1 MDLFNMDFWGPGTG
15 PVLKVAGAAFAGSIL
30 GCLLPGQKSRLSRM
44 LFAGLLTAEIGAAGF
59 LLPPGVYC
67 CIPAA
72 FTALCNLAFGGAGK
86 PDQDKGKALSL
97 DTVDGTVIKYYYWF
111 SSFLVYGGAGSGKTK
126 SVGKPLMEQYIKAE
140 FAGFIYDFK
149 DFDYTRTAY
158 NLIKRHKYPHKFY
171 YVNFTDM
178 NRTYRFNPLSRE
190 NIKDRTMLMQLMED
204 VLGSLMPPT
213 SKQDEWYTG
222 ALGILNGVAYRL
234 WDEYPECCTLPHI
247 VNFVMKADTGQ
258 LQEFLRMNEISAMM
272 AGAYLKA
279 EGSERTQ
286 ASYISTLSNYV
297 SKLATNENICYVLTG
312 NDFDF
317 NLIDPADPKLFAVSN
332 NYATE
337 SVISPVIAMVMSI
350 ASRTFSMENKVPF
363 VFILDEMTT
372 FKVRD
377 FEKLPSVLREYGA
390 AFVLLTQSGAKLEK
404 LYSKL
409 DRSSIEANF
418 GNIFLGRTQDVEALK
433 YYPLFFGKY
442 EKDKKSTSSGNSA
455 GGYNSSVTLST
466 QKEEVYESKDFAALE
481 PGEFIGMG
489 SRSNI
494 KGHFKKKFRLF
505 ELEEEPLPVVAFRT
519 GREITENYTRILQ
532 DIDDILCPPDTEGDG
547 NSLFASR

>member
-1 MDLFNMDFWGPGTG
+1 MDAKKITEDYHDWHNIAELRLLGLSRSQIAKKLQLPPGR
-15 PVLKVAGAAFAGSIL
+15 VM
-30 GCLLPGQKSRLSRM
+30 RLSR
-44 LFAGLLTAEIGAAGF
+44 LNVDELLQHGNRPRPSYSCRLDPYEESVKH
-59 LLPPGVYC
+59 LLITCPYYS
-67 CIPAA
+67 
-72 FTALCNLAFGGAGK
+72 FTQIHEYLKENNPSFPKVCEKTESGK
-86 PDQDKGKALSL
+86 GGKALLSL
-97 DTVDGTVIKYYYWF
+97 HATDGTIIRYYYWF
-111 SSFLVYGGAGSGKTK
+111 SNFLVYGGAGSGKTK
-126 SVGKPLMEQYIKAE
+126 SIGKPLMEQYIRSG

-158 NLIKRHKYPHKFY
+158 NLIRKHGYPHEFY

-178 NRTYRFNPLSRE
+178 NRTYRFNPLDRR

-204 VLGSLMPPT
+204 VLGALMPPT

-234 WDEYPECCTLPHI
+234 WDEFPECCTLPHI

-258 LQEFLRMNEISAMM
+258 LQEFLKLNDISAMM

-279 EGSERTQ
+279 EGSEKTQ
-286 ASYISTLSNYV
+286 ASYVSTLSNYV
-297 SKLATNENICYVLTG
+297 AKLATNENICYVLTG

-317 NLIDPADPKLFAVSN
+317 NLIDPEHPKLFAISN

-350 ASRTFSMENKVPF
+350 ASRSFSMENRVPF

-390 AFVLLTQSGAKLEK
+390 AFLLLTQSGAKLEK

-442 EKDKKSTSSGNSA
+442 EKEKKSTSSGSS
-455 GGYNSSVTLST
+455 GGGRNSSVTIST
-466 QKEEVYESKDFAALE
+466 QKEEIYESKDFASLE

-489 SRSNI
+489 NRSNI
-494 KGHFKKKFRLF
+494 KGHFRKKFRLF
-505 ELEEEPLPVVAFRT
+505 ELEEEPAAGSRV
-519 GREITENYTRILQ
+519 Q
-532 DIDDILCPPDTEGDG
+532 DGEG
-547 NSLFASR
+547 NI

>member
-1 MDLFNMDFWGPGTG
+1 MTAPSLNWKNLNQFMNMDHMFIMRLAALLFGGGIASCLFPGKSRMSH
-15 PVLKVAGAAFAGSIL
+15 VLFLLLVLAETAVAHATIPDGWWF
-30 GCLLPGQKSRLSRM
+30 LLPGVVSVLLRLS
-44 LFAGLLTAEIGAAGF
+44 FK
-59 LLPPGVYC
+59 
-67 CIPAA
+67 
-72 FTALCNLAFGGAGK
+72 GGTESGK
-86 PDQDKGKALSL
+86 DGKALLSL
-97 DTVDGTVIKYYYWF
+97 HATDGTIIRYYYWF
-111 SSFLVYGGAGSGKTK
+111 SNFLVYGGAGSGKTK
-126 SVGKPLMEQYIKAE
+126 SIGKPLMEQYIRSG

-158 NLIKRHKYPHKFY
+158 NLIRKHGYPHEFY

-178 NRTYRFNPLSRE
+178 NRTYRFNPLDRR

-204 VLGSLMPPT
+204 VLGALMPPT

-234 WDEYPECCTLPHI
+234 WDEFPECCTLPHI

-258 LQEFLRMNEISAMM
+258 LQEFLKLNDIS
-272 AGAYLKA
+272 
-279 EGSERTQ
+279 
-286 ASYISTLSNYV
+286 
-297 SKLATNENICYVLTG
+297 
-312 NDFDF
+312 
-317 NLIDPADPKLFAVSN
+317 
-332 NYATE
+332 
-337 SVISPVIAMVMSI
+337 AMVMSI
-350 ASRTFSMENKVPF
+350 ASRSFSMENRVPF

-390 AFVLLTQSGAKLEK
+390 AFLLLTQSGAKLEK

-442 EKDKKSTSSGNSA
+442 EKEKKSTSSGSS
-455 GGYNSSVTLST
+455 GGGRNSSVTIST
-466 QKEEVYESKDFAALE
+466 QKEEIYESKDFASLE

-489 SRSNI
+489 NRSNI
-494 KGHFKKKFRLF
+494 KGHFRKKFRLF
-505 ELEEEPLPVVAFRT
+505 ELKEEPLPVVAFRT
-519 GREITENYTRILQ
+519 EKEISDNYTRILK
-532 DIDDILCPPDTEGDG
+532 DIERVLGMEDAEVDV
-547 NSLFASR
+547 NSLFIGK

>member
-1 MDLFNMDFWGPGTG
+1 MDHMFIMRLAALLFGGGIASCLFPGKSRMSH
-15 PVLKVAGAAFAGSIL
+15 VLFLLLVLAETAVAHATIPDGWWF
-30 GCLLPGQKSRLSRM
+30 LLPGVVSVLLRLS
-44 LFAGLLTAEIGAAGF
+44 FK
-59 LLPPGVYC
+59 
-67 CIPAA
+67 
-72 FTALCNLAFGGAGK
+72 GGTESGK
-86 PDQDKGKALSL
+86 GGKALLSL
-97 DTVDGTVIKYYYWF
+97 HATDGTIIRYYYWF
-111 SSFLVYGGAGSGKTK
+111 SNFLVYGGAGSGKTK
-126 SVGKPLMEQYIKAE
+126 SIGKPLMEQYIRSG

-158 NLIKRHKYPHKFY
+158 NLIRKHGYPHEFY

-178 NRTYRFNPLSRE
+178 NRTYRFNPLDRR

-204 VLGSLMPPT
+204 VLGALMPPT

-234 WDEYPECCTLPHI
+234 WDEFPECCTLPHI

-258 LQEFLRMNEISAMM
+258 LQEFLKLNDIS
-272 AGAYLKA
+272 
-279 EGSERTQ
+279 
-286 ASYISTLSNYV
+286 
-297 SKLATNENICYVLTG
+297 
-312 NDFDF
+312 
-317 NLIDPADPKLFAVSN
+317 
-332 NYATE
+332 
-337 SVISPVIAMVMSI
+337 AMVMSI
-350 ASRTFSMENKVPF
+350 ASRSFSMENRVPF

-390 AFVLLTQSGAKLEK
+390 AFLLLTQSGGKLEK

-442 EKDKKSTSSGNSA
+442 EKEKKSTSSGSS
-455 GGYNSSVTLST
+455 GGGRNSSVTIST
-466 QKEEVYESKDFAALE
+466 QKEEIYESKDFASLE

-489 SRSNI
+489 NRSNI
-494 KGHFKKKFRLF
+494 KGHFRKKFRLF

-519 GREITENYTRILQ
+519 EKEISDNYTRILK
-532 DIDDILCPPDTEGDG
+532 DIERVLGMEDAEVDV
-547 NSLFASR
+547 NSLFIGK

>member
-1 MDLFNMDFWGPGTG
+1 MDHMFIMRLAALLFGGGIASCLFPGKSRMSH
-15 PVLKVAGAAFAGSIL
+15 VLFLLLVLAETAVAHATIPDGWWF
-30 GCLLPGQKSRLSRM
+30 LLPGVVSVLLRLS
-44 LFAGLLTAEIGAAGF
+44 FK
-59 LLPPGVYC
+59 
-67 CIPAA
+67 
-72 FTALCNLAFGGAGK
+72 GGTESGK
-86 PDQDKGKALSL
+86 GGKALLSL
-97 DTVDGTVIKYYYWF
+97 HATDGTIIRYYYWF
-111 SSFLVYGGAGSGKTK
+111 SNFLVYGGAGSGKTK
-126 SVGKPLMEQYIKAE
+126 SIGKPLMEQYIRSG

-158 NLIKRHKYPHKFY
+158 NLIRKHGYPHEFY

-178 NRTYRFNPLSRE
+178 NRTYRFNPLDRR

-204 VLGSLMPPT
+204 VLGALMPPT

-234 WDEYPECCTLPHI
+234 WDGFPECCTLPHI

-258 LQEFLRMNEISAMM
+258 LQEFLKLNDIS
-272 AGAYLKA
+272 
-279 EGSERTQ
+279 
-286 ASYISTLSNYV
+286 
-297 SKLATNENICYVLTG
+297 
-312 NDFDF
+312 
-317 NLIDPADPKLFAVSN
+317 
-332 NYATE
+332 
-337 SVISPVIAMVMSI
+337 AMVMSI
-350 ASRTFSMENKVPF
+350 ASRSFSMENRVPF

-390 AFVLLTQSGAKLEK
+390 AFLLLTQSEGKLEK

-442 EKDKKSTSSGNSA
+442 EKEKKSTSSGSS
-455 GGYNSSVTLST
+455 GGGRNSSVTIST
-466 QKEEVYESKDFAALE
+466 QKEEIYESKDFASLE

-489 SRSNI
+489 NRSNI
-494 KGHFKKKFRLF
+494 KGHFRKKFRLF

-519 GREITENYTRILQ
+519 EKEISDNYTRILK
-532 DIDDILCPPDTEGDG
+532 DIERVLGMEDAEVDV
-547 NSLFASR
+547 NSLFIGK

>member
-1 MDLFNMDFWGPGTG
+1 MDHMFIMRLAALLFGGGIASCLFPGKSRMSH
-15 PVLKVAGAAFAGSIL
+15 VLFLLLVLAETAVAHATTPDGWWF
-30 GCLLPGQKSRLSRM
+30 LLPGVVSVLLRLS
-44 LFAGLLTAEIGAAGF
+44 FK
-59 LLPPGVYC
+59 
-67 CIPAA
+67 
-72 FTALCNLAFGGAGK
+72 GGTESGK
-86 PDQDKGKALSL
+86 GGKALLSL
-97 DTVDGTVIKYYYWF
+97 HATDGTIIRYYYWF
-111 SSFLVYGGAGSGKTK
+111 SNFLVYGGAGSGKTK
-126 SVGKPLMEQYIKAE
+126 SIGKPLMEQYIRSG

-158 NLIKRHKYPHKFY
+158 NLIRKHGYPHEFY

-178 NRTYRFNPLSRE
+178 NRTYRFNPLDRR

-204 VLGSLMPPT
+204 VLGALMPPT

-234 WDEYPECCTLPHI
+234 WDEFPECCTLPHI

-258 LQEFLRMNEISAMM
+258 LQEFLKLNDIS
-272 AGAYLKA
+272 
-279 EGSERTQ
+279 
-286 ASYISTLSNYV
+286 
-297 SKLATNENICYVLTG
+297 
-312 NDFDF
+312 
-317 NLIDPADPKLFAVSN
+317 
-332 NYATE
+332 
-337 SVISPVIAMVMSI
+337 AMVMSI
-350 ASRTFSMENKVPF
+350 ASRSFSMENRVPF

-390 AFVLLTQSGAKLEK
+390 AFLLLTQSGAKLEK

-418 GNIFLGRTQDVEALK
+418 GNIFLGCTQDVEALK

-442 EKDKKSTSSGNSA
+442 EKEKKSTSSGSS
-455 GGYNSSVTLST
+455 GDGRNSSVTIST
-466 QKEEVYESKDFAALE
+466 QKEEIYESKDFASLE

-489 SRSNI
+489 NRSNI
-494 KGHFKKKFRLF
+494 KGHFRKKFRLF

-519 GREITENYTRILQ
+519 EKEISDNYTRILK
-532 DIDDILCPPDTEGDG
+532 DIERVLGMEDAEVDV
-547 NSLFASR
+547 NSLFIGK

>member
-1 MDLFNMDFWGPGTG
+1 MTAPSLNWKNLNQFMNMDHMFIMRLAALLFGGGIASCLFPGKSRMSH
-15 PVLKVAGAAFAGSIL
+15 VLFLLLVLAETAVAHATIPDGWWF
-30 GCLLPGQKSRLSRM
+30 LLPGVVSVLLRLS
-44 LFAGLLTAEIGAAGF
+44 FK
-59 LLPPGVYC
+59 
-67 CIPAA
+67 
-72 FTALCNLAFGGAGK
+72 GGAESGK
-86 PDQDKGKALSL
+86 GGKALLSL
-97 DTVDGTVIKYYYWF
+97 HATDGTIIRYYYWF
-111 SSFLVYGGAGSGKTK
+111 SNFLVYGGAGSGKTK
-126 SVGKPLMEQYIKAE
+126 SIGKPLMEQYIRAG

-158 NLIKRHKYPHKFY
+158 NLIRKHGYPHEFY

-178 NRTYRFNPLSRE
+178 NRTYRFNPLDRR

-204 VLGSLMPPT
+204 VLGALMPPT

-234 WDEYPECCTLPHI
+234 WDEFPECCTLPHI

-258 LQEFLRMNEISAMM
+258 LQEFLKLNDIS
-272 AGAYLKA
+272 
-279 EGSERTQ
+279 
-286 ASYISTLSNYV
+286 
-297 SKLATNENICYVLTG
+297 
-312 NDFDF
+312 
-317 NLIDPADPKLFAVSN
+317 
-332 NYATE
+332 
-337 SVISPVIAMVMSI
+337 AMVMSI
-350 ASRTFSMENKVPF
+350 ASRSFSMENRVPF

-390 AFVLLTQSGAKLEK
+390 AFLLLTQSGAKLEK

-442 EKDKKSTSSGNSA
+442 EKEKKSTSSGSS
-455 GGYNSSVTLST
+455 GGGRNSSVTIST
-466 QKEEVYESKDFAALE
+466 QKEEIYESKDFASLE

-489 SRSNI
+489 NRSNI
-494 KGHFKKKFRLF
+494 KGHFRKKFRLF

-519 GREITENYTRILQ
+519 EKEISDNYTRILK
-532 DIDDILCPPDTEGDG
+532 DIERVLGMEDAEVDV
-547 NSLFASR
+547 NSLFIGK

>member
-1 MDLFNMDFWGPGTG
+1 MTAPSLNWKNLNQFMNMDHMFIMRLAALLFGGGIASCLFPGKSRMSH
-15 PVLKVAGAAFAGSIL
+15 VLFLLLVLAETAVAHATTPDGWWF
-30 GCLLPGQKSRLSRM
+30 LLPGVVSVLLRLS
-44 LFAGLLTAEIGAAGF
+44 FK
-59 LLPPGVYC
+59 
-67 CIPAA
+67 
-72 FTALCNLAFGGAGK
+72 GGTESGK
-86 PDQDKGKALSL
+86 GGKALLSL
-97 DTVDGTVIKYYYWF
+97 HATDGTIIRYYYWF
-111 SSFLVYGGAGSGKTK
+111 SNFLVYGGAGSGKTK
-126 SVGKPLMEQYIKAE
+126 SIGKPLMEQYIRSG

-158 NLIKRHKYPHKFY
+158 NLIRKHGYPHEFY

-178 NRTYRFNPLSRE
+178 NRTYRFNPLDRR

-204 VLGSLMPPT
+204 VLGALMPPT

-234 WDEYPECCTLPHI
+234 WDEFPECCTLPHI

-258 LQEFLRMNEISAMM
+258 LQEFLKLNDIS
-272 AGAYLKA
+272 
-279 EGSERTQ
+279 
-286 ASYISTLSNYV
+286 
-297 SKLATNENICYVLTG
+297 
-312 NDFDF
+312 
-317 NLIDPADPKLFAVSN
+317 
-332 NYATE
+332 
-337 SVISPVIAMVMSI
+337 AMVMSI
-350 ASRTFSMENKVPF
+350 ASRSFSMENRVPF

-390 AFVLLTQSGAKLEK
+390 AFLLLTQSEGKLEK

-442 EKDKKSTSSGNSA
+442 EKEKKSTSSGSS
-455 GGYNSSVTLST
+455 GGGRNSSVTIST
-466 QKEEVYESKDFAALE
+466 QKEEIYESKDFASLE

-489 SRSNI
+489 NRSNI
-494 KGHFKKKFRLF
+494 KGHFRKKFRLF

-519 GREITENYTRILQ
+519 EKEISDNYTRILK
-532 DIDDILCPPDTEGDG
+532 DIERVLGMEDAEVDV
-547 NSLFASR
+547 NSLFIGK

>member
-1 MDLFNMDFWGPGTG
+1 MTAPSLNWKNLNQFMNMDHMFIMRLAALLFGGGIASCLFPGKSRMSH
-15 PVLKVAGAAFAGSIL
+15 VLFLLLVLAETAVAHATTPDGWWF
-30 GCLLPGQKSRLSRM
+30 LLPGVVSVLLRLS
-44 LFAGLLTAEIGAAGF
+44 FK
-59 LLPPGVYC
+59 
-67 CIPAA
+67 
-72 FTALCNLAFGGAGK
+72 GGTESGK
-86 PDQDKGKALSL
+86 GGKALLSL
-97 DTVDGTVIKYYYWF
+97 HATDGTIIRYYYWF
-111 SSFLVYGGAGSGKTK
+111 SNFLVYGGAGSGKTK
-126 SVGKPLMEQYIKAE
+126 SIGKPLMEQYIRSG

-158 NLIKRHKYPHKFY
+158 NLIRKHGYPHEFY

-178 NRTYRFNPLSRE
+178 NRTYRFNPLDRR

-204 VLGSLMPPT
+204 VLGALMPPT

-234 WDEYPECCTLPHI
+234 WDEFPECCTLPHI

-258 LQEFLRMNEISAMM
+258 LQEFLKLNDIS
-272 AGAYLKA
+272 
-279 EGSERTQ
+279 
-286 ASYISTLSNYV
+286 
-297 SKLATNENICYVLTG
+297 
-312 NDFDF
+312 
-317 NLIDPADPKLFAVSN
+317 
-332 NYATE
+332 
-337 SVISPVIAMVMSI
+337 AMVMSI
-350 ASRTFSMENKVPF
+350 ASRSFSMENRVPF

-390 AFVLLTQSGAKLEK
+390 AFLLLTQSEGKLEK

-418 GNIFLGRTQDVEALK
+418 GNIFLGCTQDVEALK

-442 EKDKKSTSSGNSA
+442 EKEKKSTSSGSS
-455 GGYNSSVTLST
+455 GGGRNSSVTIST
-466 QKEEVYESKDFAALE
+466 QKEEIYESKDFASLE

-489 SRSNI
+489 NRSNI
-494 KGHFKKKFRLF
+494 KGHFRKKFRLF

-519 GREITENYTRILQ
+519 EKEISDNYTRILK
-532 DIDDILCPPDTEGDG
+532 DIERVLGMEDAEVDV
-547 NSLFASR
+547 NSLFP